1 MGHGHMGRIIL
12 FFLFYFID
20 FNFGRK
26 ITGELIDYGGGSQF
40 CFFLFWLILLDF
52 EHEN

>member
-12 FFLFYFID
+12 ILEE
-20 FNFGRK
+20 K

-40 CFFLFWLILLDF
+40 CVFFLWILNIQMEICKL
-52 EHEN
+52 